1 MHPVPEDA
9 YGANPTRRRT
19 LQEAPKIELSLACRK
34 CRRRLATHHDRCV
47 EFFLSVIC
55 IAAIVYGFVMGPDP
69 KLCLHN
75 CFRTLC
81 SNTVFWFTVFNTVFA
96 MSAQC
101 AVAHSVA
108 HHKNKHLS
116 HCFKMYYFRSVKS

>member
-1 MHPVPEDA
+1 MPCILSRKMHTVPILHDA
-9 YGANPTRRRT
+9 ELYKKRH
-19 LQEAPKIELSLACRK
+19 KIELSLACRK

-81 SNTVFWFTVFNTVFA
+81 SNTVFWFTVLNTVFA

-116 HCFKMYYFRSVKS
+116 HCF